1 MNEKINTNVNT
12 EQTATTPTP
21 EASGGQGEK
30 LFTQADLD
38 RIIGDRLARAK
49 RDTDND
55 KREAALRERENRL
68 TCREFLS
75 DGKFPAELADILPTV
90 DVEAFK
96 TNVGKL
102 AGLFR
107 SMKDT
112 GPTITVDLGG
122 PLTSSPAKS
131 TSSISDA
138 FKPPKI

>member
-30 LFTQADLD
+30 LFTQEDVN
-38 RIIGDRLARAK
+38 RIVGDRLARAK
-49 RDTDND
+49 RDADSD
-55 KREAALRERENRL
+55 KREAALTARENRL
-68 TCREFLS
+68 ICREFLS
-75 DGKFPAELADILPTV
+75 DEKFPTELADILPTA
-90 DVEAFK
+90 DVEVFK
-96 TNVGKL
+96 ANVTKL

-112 GPTITVDLGG
+112 GPMITVDLGA

-131 TSSISDA
+131 TDSISDA